1 MRSFQRFSGNLLSRK
16 ITMKVSRISFRYK
29 KNGQWE
35 VSVLKTLFFWM
46 CRKVY
51 IYGNTPPL
59 TRSEV
64 YSTSNMCHINTL
76 FLRVWNLVKKTPK
89 MYISSTFA
97 DALRYCHYLSKKLLA
112 AQASDGS
119 ARLAYWSGLFK
130 PSTQPIPPNLFQTR
144 SRCLENVP
152 WVYSMF
158 SWNKLLFLVQRFH
171 FRRIPRNFRI
181 QISSKF
187 PPKGW
192 DSLDF
197 FHYQD
202 RTPRSPFSK
211 RWDPKWS
218 LEYKSASRMLKVH
231 RSFQMSLLKET
242 CNEHSGFWF
251 VFRWPFRVSSFSFL
265 YLLKHQLK
273 ILACIRERAVPPEI
287 SRGKIQEV
295 RIT

>member
-1 MRSFQRFSGNLLSRK
+1 MRSFQRFSGNLLPRK

-51 IYGNTPPL
+51 IYGNTHPL

-158 SWNKLLFLVQRFH
+158 SWNKLLFLVQKFH
-171 FRRIPRNFRI
+171 FRRIPRNFGIKYHRN
-181 QISSKF
+181 
-187 PPKGW
+187 
-192 DSLDF
+192 
-197 FHYQD
+197 
-202 RTPRSPFSK
+202 
-211 RWDPKWS
+211 
-218 LEYKSASRMLKVH
+218 SRQKA
-231 RSFQMSLLKET
+231 
-242 CNEHSGFWF
+242 G
-251 VFRWPFRVSSFSFL
+251 
-265 YLLKHQLK
+265 
-273 ILACIRERAVPPEI
+273 IR
-287 SRGKIQEV
+287 
-295 RIT
+295 